1 MDEIQDLMTSFGR
14 IDALAPF
21 DENEEPDSEEEDEG
35 GEEIEGGD
43 DQETNDLSL
52 CIEGMGLSK
61 DSPLL
66 NDSGSTGNQVRFI
79 WYFFNLSFSL
89 CFLNWP

>member
-21 DENEEPDSEEEDEG
+21 DENEELDSEEEDEG
-35 GEEIEGGD
+35 GEEIGGD